1 MAQDIKING
10 VTFRGVDMLRVPLAD
25 DSGSAVYKDASNLVS
40 PIDIKGIF
48 AGNATE
54 INDINGEINGS
65 VGTRVLNNNDSLVSL
80 ILPAATS
87 MANEAARYCDNL
99 LYVKM
104 DKCET
109 LNYRAFREC
118 PKLKEADFPKL
129 KTIGQEAFCYC
140 YALKDTNFP
149 LVETIGIDAFYND
162 NTIEALSFPALK
174 TLNTRAFQG
183 CSKLETLNMPNL
195 QTINA
200 NDVFSGCTALK
211 SVSFPNLTTVS
222 GEYMFRNSYIE
233 EVTFPLL
240 TALYYR
246 IFREAKG
253 LKQITCP
260 ELVTELNAEA
270 FYNVPTLL
278 HASFPKLKQIN
289 RDAFGLCTGLT
300 SLTFPKLERFSEG
313 NQFAGCTNLVALFL
327 PNENFVCVLAN
338 TNTFNNTPIASG
350 NGFVYVP
357 LKWIDIY
364 KKASNWVTYKN
375 QIKSK
380 ESYDDDTAT
389 DYAISI
395 VRNSNCKPLCRYV
408 TSKGTYNG
416 RDRTI
421 LGAKASD
428 SIAYTISSPGYV
440 TMTGTKSISDA
451 DTDVSIDASS
461 MVADENFNGVNIL
474 NFDFTKLEPDYSN
487 YGSISYGNYGDYYH
501 NISEDG
507 IGGFSSSKFFPV
519 SVSVPDYSGMDNPTF
534 ILEMVL
540 NISNT
545 YASNQY
551 DGVYSMGGSN
561 TNTGKLE
568 IYPTWLGHYANGS
581 RMNVSGL
588 DLMGEHH
595 IAFVA
600 TTTQVHLYIDGELQ
614 GTYNDSYLFN
624 GLQYASPRIGNNQ
637 SSTGEFFRNK
647 LKQLA
652 LTVRDIDNPADA
664 ADYFLLDIPES
675 DGE

>member
-40 PIDIKGIF
+40 PIDIAGIF

-54 INDINGEINGS
+54 IDDINGEITGT
-65 VGTRVLNNNDSLVSL
+65 VGTRVLNNNDSLLSL
-80 ILPAATS
+80 ILPAATGV
-87 MANEAARYCDNL
+87 ANEAARYCDNL
-99 LYVKM
+99 RYVKM
-104 DKCET
+104 IKCTT

-118 PKLKEADFPKL
+118 PRLEEADFPKL
-129 KTIGQEAFCYC
+129 TTIGQEAFVNC
-140 YALKDTNFP
+140 YALKAMNFP
-149 LVETIGIDAFYND
+149 LVASVGIEAFYGCSGM
-162 NTIEALSFPALK
+162 ESLSLPELI
-174 TLNTRAFQG
+174 TLNRGAFYG
-183 CSKLETLNMPNL
+183 CSKLETLNMPKL
-195 QTINA
+195 KTLYGG
-200 NDVFSGCTALK
+200 DTFSGCSKLK
-211 SVSFPNLTTVS
+211 SLSFPCLTTVS
-222 GEYMFRNSYIE
+222 GEYIFRNSYIE
-233 EVTFPLL
+233 EVIFPVL

-246 IFREAKG
+246 IFRDAKG

-278 HASFPKLKQIN
+278 TVSFPKLKQIN

-313 NQFAGCTNLVALFL
+313 NQFNGCSNLVAFFL
-327 PNENFVCVLAN
+327 PNEDFVCVLAN
-338 TNTFNNTPIASG
+338 TNTFANTPIASG
-350 NGFVYVP
+350 TGYVYVP

-380 ESYDDDTAT
+380 ESYDDNTAT
-389 DYAISI
+389 DYAVSI

-428 SIAYTISSPGYV
+428 SIAYTISSPGYI

-451 DTDVSIDASS
+451 DTEVSIDASS
-461 MVADENFNGVNIL
+461 MAADENFNGVNIL

-487 YGSISYGNYGDYYH
+487 YGSISYGNYSDYYH
-501 NISEDG
+501 KISADG
-507 IGGFSSSKFFPV
+507 IDGFNASKFLPV
-519 SVSVPDYSGMDNPTF
+519 TLSVPDYSGMDDPTF
-534 ILEMVL
+534 VLEMLVKQTDEEY
-540 NISNT
+540 SNPHL
-545 YASNQY
+545 
-551 DGVYSMGGSN
+551 YSMGGTNSN
-561 TNTGKLE
+561 NGCLW
-568 IYPTWLGHYANGS
+568 IYKNSLGHYANGQ
-581 RMNVSGL
+581 RLLAENL
-588 DLMGEHH
+588 DLIGEHH
-595 IAFVA
+595 IAFVV
-600 TTTQVHLYIDGELQ
+600 TSTQVHLYIDGELE
-614 GTYNDSYLFN
+614 GTYNDTYLFN
-624 GLQYASPRIGNNQ
+624 ALQYTTPRIGNNQ
-637 SSTGEFFRNK
+637 SSTGQYFRGK

-652 LTVRDIDNPADA
+652 LTVRDIEDPTDA

>member
-174 TLNTRAFQG
+174 TLNTRAFYG
-183 CSKLETLNMPNL
+183 CTKLETLNMPNL
-195 QTINA
+195 KTINA
-200 NDVFSGCTALK
+200 NDVFYNCTALK

-233 EVTFPLL
+233 EVIFPLL

-313 NQFAGCTNLVALFL
+313 NQFNGCSHLVALFL
-327 PNENFVCVLAN
+327 PNEDFVCVLAN
-338 TNTFNNTPIASG
+338 TNTFSNTPIASG
-350 NGFVYVP
+350 TGYVYVP

-451 DTDVSIDASS
+451 DTDVSVDASS

-501 NISEDG
+501 NIKSDG
-507 IGGFSSSKFFPV
+507 IGGFNASKFFPV
-519 SVSVPDYSGMDNPTF
+519 TISVPDYSGMDNPTF
-534 ILEMVL
+534 VLEMLVKQTDEEY
-540 NISNT
+540 SNPHL
-545 YASNQY
+545 
-551 DGVYSMGGSN
+551 YSMGGTN
-561 TNTGKLE
+561 TNTGCLW
-568 IYPTWLGHYANGS
+568 IYKQSLGHYANGQ
-581 RMNVSGL
+581 RMIVENL
-588 DLMGEHH
+588 DLIGEHH
-595 IAFVA
+595 IAYVV
-600 TTTQVHLYIDGELQ
+600 TSTQVHLYIDGELK
-614 GTYNDSYLFN
+614 GTYNDTYLFS
-624 GLQYASPRIGNNQ
+624 GLQYTTPRIGNNQ
-637 SSTGEFFRNK
+637 SSTGQYFHGK

-652 LTVRDIDNPADA
+652 LTVRDIDDPTDA